1 MRNAVEEK
9 NLKKLT
15 FLAFEEIVQI
25 LNSHAHFL
33 NYIVLFF
40 SIL

>member
-25 LNSHAHFL
+25 LNSHAHF